1 MLRKKHFIITVVVL
15 GTLTIISFSY
25 FMLFQK
31 SSSKLKIGDKAPNFT
46 LKNQNGQNVSLS
58 DFEGKQNVVLYFYPK
73 DETTGC
79 TAQACSFRDNYGDF
93 KELGAEVI
101 GVSSDSDTSH
111 ERFSQNHR
119 LPFVLLSDPG
129 DNVAK
134 RYGVERT
141 MGILKGRVTFVIDKN
156 GTIVHVFNSV
166 IQFTRHID
174 EAKEAL
180 KKLK

>member
-1 MLRKKHFIITVVVL
+1 MLRKKQIIITVVVL
-15 GTLTIISFSY
+15 GTITILSFSY

-31 SSSKLKIGDKAPNFT
+31 PSSKLKIGDKAPNFT

-58 DFEGKQNVVLYFYPK
+58 DFEGNKNVVLYFYPK
-73 DETTGC
+73 DETAGC
-79 TAQACSFRDNYGDF
+79 TAQACSFRDNYEDF
-93 KELGAEVI
+93 QELGAEVI
-101 GVSSDSDTSH
+101 GVSADSASSH
-111 ERFSQNHR
+111 DGFAQNHR
-119 LPFVLLSDPG
+119 LPFVLLSDPD

-141 MGILKGRVTFVIDKN
+141 MGFLKGRVTFVIDKN
-156 GTIVHVFNSV
+156 GTIIHIFNSA
-166 IQFTRHID
+166 IQFTRHIN